1 MNTNTRKLMG
11 LPPMPVNANYR
22 NTPPLMGIF
31 ALYAFGIATG
41 FGVSILTFTFC
52 F

>member
-1 MNTNTRKLMG
+1 MNTTTRKTLG

-22 NTPPLMGIF
+22 NTPPMVGIF
-31 ALYAFGIATG
+31 ALYSLGIATG
-41 FGVSILTFTFC
+41 FGMAILAFTFC